1 MGRVEGN
8 VTTRSLDSTLNI
20 LAFSFVLQLE
30 WSTADRLIKHD
41 VDAQDDDEAGE
52 FYDADYDD
60 DEVKLAESGAALI
73 MTMPIMN
80 MMIMMMVMMIM
91 TTMMMVMMRITTK
104 RSC

>member
-1 MGRVEGN
+1 MMLMLKMMRRN
-8 VTTRSLDSTLNI
+8 Y
-20 LAFSFVLQLE
+20 
-30 WSTADRLIKHD
+30 
-41 VDAQDDDEAGE
+41 DDD
-52 FYDADYDD
+52 YDG

-91 TTMMMVMMRITTK
+91 TTMMVMMRITTK